1 LPFADD
7 LGELGQMIKL
17 TRIRG
22 AWMAGLVWLISWAAS
37 AADTDAFAATAR
49 RAGLRVISGVRLV
62 LATDRPPRDGDGV
75 DELPAVFDQ
84 AFAAWCDHYR
94 IAPDTLPQWRAC
106 GCLMAD
112 RERFRAVGLLP
123 ADLPA
128 FTNGFCLDDHFWL
141 VDQSNPAY
149 RRHLLLHEGVHA
161 FTLTVRS
168 LAAPPWYTEGIA
180 EYLSTHRLESA
191 AAGPPRFISTPLPDR
206 AADVEQLGRIERLQ
220 RLHATQAAP
229 SLEAVLAATTSGH
242 GDISAYAAN
251 WAAVTMLARHPH
263 YAPRFEAVERGPLDA
278 AFTERLA
285 EMDGWDEARASRDFD
300 AFTADVDYG
309 FDFARSAIDWSPG
322 RPLTAAVETQVEATR
337 GWQNTGLRL
346 TAGRRYAL
354 TASGQCTLGT
364 VVDPASGTSTTL
376 TSEARGISL
385 RWYRGRPIGRLIAAQ
400 WVDHQAAGRPR
411 FEPLAE
417 GESATF
423 TATADGP
430 LYLMI
435 NESPGELADNA
446 GGLSV
451 RVSPR
456 SP

>member
-1 LPFADD
+1 
-7 LGELGQMIKL
+7 
-17 TRIRG
+17 
-22 AWMAGLVWLISWAAS
+22 MAGLIWLVSCVAS
-37 AADTDAFAATAR
+37 AADTEAFAASAR
-49 RAGLRVISGVRLV
+49 RAGLRVISSPRLV
-62 LATDRPPRDGDGV
+62 LATDRPPRAGDGV

-84 AFAAWCDHYR
+84 AFATWCQHYG
-94 IAPDTLPQWRAC
+94 IAAESLPQWRAC

-112 RERFRAVGLLP
+112 RERFRAAGLLP

-128 FTNGFCLDDHFWL
+128 FTNGFCLDDRFWL

-180 EYLSTHRLESA
+180 EYLATHRLEHPADGS
-191 AAGPPRFISTPLPDR
+191 PRFISTPLPDR
-206 AADVEQLGRIERLQ
+206 VADVEQLGRIERLR

-263 YAPRFEAVERGPLDA
+263 YAPQFVAVERGPLDA
-278 AFTERLA
+278 ALTERLA
-285 EMDGWDEARASRDFD
+285 ETDGWDEARASRDFD
-300 AFTADVDYG
+300 AFTAEVDYG
-309 FDFARSAIDWSPG
+309 YDFARSAIDWSPG
-322 RPLTAAVETQVEATR
+322 RPLTAAAEAQVDATR

-346 TAGRRYAL
+346 AAGRRYAL
-354 TASGQCTLGT
+354 TATGRCVLGAVADPTSGR
-364 VVDPASGTSTTL
+364 STPL
-376 TSEARGISL
+376 ESEARGISL
-385 RWYRGRPIGRLIAAQ
+385 RWYRGRPIGRLITAQ
-400 WVDHQAAGRPR
+400 WVDHPAAGRPR

-423 TATADGP
+423 TAAADGP